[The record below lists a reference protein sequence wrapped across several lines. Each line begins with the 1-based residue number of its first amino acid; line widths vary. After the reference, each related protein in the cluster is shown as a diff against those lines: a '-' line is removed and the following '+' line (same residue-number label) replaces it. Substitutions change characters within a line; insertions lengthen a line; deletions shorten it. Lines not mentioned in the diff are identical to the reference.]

1 MLWNVSSLFGTS
13 SVSSHTPT
21 LINVSDLNREILSD
35 LFRQWAGTTDVRIE
49 DIPPSGSER
58 RYYRLY
64 NDTHSAIGAYGPNL
78 AENRAF
84 LTFARHFHAQGLNV
98 APVLGEHEDGYLYL
112 VGDLGD
118 KSLLDHLLK
127 DCKGNPFPM
136 QAYQN
141 ALAELVRFQIDGG
154 AGLDYSVCYPRAD
167 FDKQSMA
174 WDLNYFKYYVA
185 KLKTRFDEQALEDD
199 FNCLTDYLG
208 SARADYFMYRDFQ
221 ARNILLVNDEPFFI
235 DFQGGRRGPLH
246 YDLVSLLFQA
256 KARIPHETRAALVN
270 HYLDVLE
277 SRIEVNRK
285 AFWDYFM
292 GFVLIRTLQTIG
304 AYGFRG
310 WIEHRPHF
318 LQSLPPAIENLAWW
332 LENADLPVA
341 LPELLSVIRQM
352 VENPEMRQVPALV
365 EPPKPEP
372 KKPENKALQV
382 IVTSFSYKKGIPEDP
397 SGNGGGFVFDCR
409 AIHNPGKYEPYKR
422 LTGRDQAVKDF
433 LLAESDVLY
442 FLEGCYH
449 LVDMQVDKYLAR
461 GFTNL
466 MVNFGCTGGQ
476 HRSVFC
482 ADRMAEHLEEKY
494 GVTVLLSHVEQER
507 KNWQNG

>member
-1 MLWNVSSLFGTS
+1 MV
-13 SVSSHTPT
+13 
-21 LINVSDLNREILSD
+21 VSDPNREILSN
-35 LFRQWAGTTDVRIE
+35 LFRQWAGTSEVRIT

-58 RYYRLY
+58 RYYRLF

-84 LTFARHFHAQGLNV
+84 LTFARHFHAKGLQV
-98 APVLGEHEDGYLYL
+98 APVMGEHTEGYVYL

-118 KSLLDHLLK
+118 RSLLDHLLK
-127 DCKGNPFPM
+127 ECKDKPFPVT
-136 QAYQN
+136 AYQK
-141 ALAELVRFQIDGG
+141 ALTELVRFQIDGG
-154 AGLDYSVCYPRAD
+154 EGLDYSVCYPRSD

-199 FNCLTDYLG
+199 FNRLSDYLG
-208 SARADYFMYRDFQ
+208 SARADYFMYLDFQ

-256 KARIPHETRAALVN
+256 KARIPHIIRTELVN

-277 SRIEVNRK
+277 TRTVVNRK
-285 AFWDYFM
+285 EFWDFFM

-318 LQSLPPAIENLAWW
+318 LQSLPPAIENLEWW
-332 LENADLPVA
+332 MEKADLPIA
-341 LPELLSVIRQM
+341 LPTLLDVIQQI
-352 VENPEMRQVPALV
+352 VENPELREVITIPTPQKS
-365 EPPKPEP
+365 EPVKPEHTP
-372 KKPENKALQV
+372 KHEDNRRLQV
-382 IVTSFSYKKGIPEDP
+382 MVTSFSYKKGIPEDP

-433 LLAESDVLY
+433 LLAESDELY

-449 LVDMQVDKYLAR
+449 LVDMQVEKYLSR

-466 MVNFGCTGGQ
+466 MINFGCTGGQ
-476 HRSVFC
+476 HRSVYC
-482 ADRMAEHLEEKY
+482 ADRMAQYLDEKY
-494 GVTVLLSHVEQER
+494 GVTVLLTHVEQER